1 MVEKKS
7 GRFYARQILT
17 DSGIAKAVPES
28 EIEKLIDKSMHYG
41 ESRALETRSRY
52 GYAASVYDIAKAEAL
67 TISYEEEFSGGQDFV
82 KFGEIS
88 IKDRR
93 ICLNTKALSRL
104 DEDELCGIDP
114 REVIICHEIYH
125 YMEER
130 YWHAFYEG
138 FNIRRKVLCLNIK
151 VPLWPLGEIAA
162 NEFAKV
168 FLSLPFEPS
177 YLDELY
183 FAST

>member
-1 MVEKKS
+1 MIEKKS
-7 GRFYARQILT
+7 GRFYARQILN
-17 DSGIAKAVPES
+17 DSGIAKAVPVE
-28 EIEKLIDKSMHYG
+28 EIEKLIDKSMFYG
-41 ESRALETRSRY
+41 EKRALETRNRY
-52 GYAASVYDIAKAEAL
+52 GDDATVYDIAQAESL
-67 TISYEEEFSGGQDFV
+67 TISYEEEFTGGQDFV

-104 DEDELCGIDP
+104 DENELCGIDP
-114 REVIICHEIYH
+114 KEVIICHEIYH

-130 YWHAFYEG
+130 YWNEFYAG
-138 FNIRRKVLCLNIK
+138 FNIMKKVLCFSIK

-162 NEFAKV
+162 NEFAKT
-168 FLSLPFEPS
+168 FLALPFEPS

-183 FAST
+183 FASK